1 MRKKEKGGSLKRGKK
16 RGEGFLMRA
25 CTLYKK
31 DDGTFYK
38 SCMKRSLG
46 CLRRVFQ
53 LGFFLADGVDA
64 YANAVIVAISSF
76 SRIKGL
82 IGSCF

>member
-1 MRKKEKGGSLKRGKK
+1 MRV
-16 RGEGFLMRA
+16 

>member
-1 MRKKEKGGSLKRGKK
+1 MRV
-16 RGEGFLMRA
+16 

-31 DDGTFYK
+31 DVGTFYK

-82 IGSCF
+82 IDSCF